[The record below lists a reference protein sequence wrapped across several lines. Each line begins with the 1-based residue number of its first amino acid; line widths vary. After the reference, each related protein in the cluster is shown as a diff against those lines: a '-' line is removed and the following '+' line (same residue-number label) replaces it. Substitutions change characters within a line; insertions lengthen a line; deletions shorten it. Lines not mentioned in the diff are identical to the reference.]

1 MENSVQKDRD
11 GKYIREVKR
20 NVDHTEK
27 KHMSNIGSKQKENKE

>member
-20 NVDHTEK
+20 NVGPHWEK
-27 KHMSNIGSKQKENKE
+27 THV